1 MNTPFERIEFHGL
14 PALRLTGRD
23 GATAIVT
30 DYGAHVTSWQPARGG
45 ERLYLSD
52 RSPYGNGRPIRGG
65 VPVIFPQF
73 GPEGPLPR
81 HGFGRIMPW
90 TQVETH
96 DGGDFVRATW
106 RLTDTPETHRVW
118 PFGFAAELTVL
129 LEGDRLDVELSVEN
143 TGTGTF
149 DFTAAL
155 HTYCRVPDVELAS
168 LEGLCDARYRD
179 QTDHHRRRDDRDEVL
194 RVSGEVDRIYEKPPL
209 TQRLVTGAGALTIT
223 RDGFPDVVVWNP
235 WEQRCATLA
244 DMPPDGFRR
253 MLCVE
258 AAAVVEPVSLAAGME
273 WSGRQSL
280 DAG

>member
-1 MNTPFERIEFHGL
+1 MHTPFERLDFHGL

-30 DYGAHVTSWQPARGG
+30 DYGAHVVSWQPARGG
-45 ERLYLSD
+45 DRLYLSD
-52 RSPYGNGRPIRGG
+52 RSPFGGGRPIRGG
-65 VPVIFPQF
+65 IPVIFPQF
-73 GPEGPLPR
+73 GPDGPLPR
-81 HGFGRIMPW
+81 HGFGRTMDWIPI
-90 TQVETH
+90 ETH

-106 RLTDTPETHRVW
+106 RLTETEETRRMW
-118 PFGFAAELTVL
+118 PFPFAAEVTVL
-129 LEGDRLDVELSVEN
+129 LEGNRLDVELAIEN
-143 TGTGTF
+143 TGTETF

-155 HTYCRVPDVELAS
+155 HTYCRVSDVELAA

-179 QTDHHRRRDDRDEVL
+179 QTDSHRRREDRDDAL

-209 TQRLVTGAGALTIT
+209 EQRLVTGGGTLAIT
-223 RDGFPDVVVWNP
+223 REGFPDVVVWNP
-235 WEQRCATLA
+235 WEVKCATIA

-258 AAAVVEPVSLAAGME
+258 AAAVAQPVSLAAGQE